1 MGQVVYMAMGTRRV
15 VVDYEPTPKQRM
27 FHASTANELLFG
39 GAAGGGKSKAIVMD
53 AFFRCLQFPGTV
65 AYIFRRTY
73 AELEDTI
80 IREMR
85 RSYPKGIGVYNVS
98 RHEWSFPNGSKIL
111 CRHCADVQSM
121 YDYKGA
127 EIQWLYF
134 DELTSFPYQIY
145 EFIRTR
151 LRAPKI
157 LGVTPITRS
166 ASNPGDIGHGW
177 VKERFVDAGEYG
189 AMIPVETYSE
199 VLKRKEISYVQYIP
213 SLATENPHITQQ
225 YIMEL
230 ERKAPALR
238 DAYLFGNWNAFEG
251 QVFTEWRDA
260 QDHYKDRLYTH
271 VIDPFE
277 IPPSW
282 PRYMSYDHG
291 FAKPFSCGW
300 WAIGPDGTAYRYREW
315 YGWNG
320 TPDTGCEM
328 PVGLIAQGI
337 KDRERRE
344 ALEGIEIDRICDP
357 ALFHRT
363 TGDSVKQQFDQHGIY
378 FRRGE
383 HDRMAGKSEFHERL
397 RFRDHRAL
405 DRQTGE
411 TAAYEKAKPMLYVF
425 STCKHFRRTIPTLP
439 YSLTKAEDVNTDA
452 EDHVYDEARY
462 FLMSRPMLPE
472 NQKIIRPR
480 EFSPYDDEGDSVY
493 ARY

>member
-1 MGQVVYMAMGTRRV
+1 MAGGTLRV
-15 VVDYEPTPKQRM
+15 RVDYEPTPKQRM

-53 AFFRCLQFPGTV
+53 AFFRCLQYPGTK
-65 AYIFRRTY
+65 AYVFRRTY
-73 AELEDTI
+73 TELEDTI
-80 IREMR
+80 IQEMQ
-85 RSYPKGIGVYNVS
+85 RSYPKGVGRYNVS
-98 RHEWSFPNGSKIL
+98 KHEWTFPNGSQIL
-111 CRHCADVQSM
+111 CRHCADIQSM

-134 DELTSFPYQIY
+134 DELTSFPFQIY

-157 LGVTPITRS
+157 LGVTPITRC

-177 VKERFVDAGEYG
+177 VKERFVDAGEYM
-189 AMIPVETYSE
+189 ALIPEKTHSQELNRYEITY
-199 VLKRKEISYVQYIP
+199 KQYIP
-213 SLATENPHITQQ
+213 SLARENPHVTVQ

-238 DAYLFGNWNAFEG
+238 DAYLHGNWDAFEG

-260 QDHYKDRLYTH
+260 RAHYRDRQYTH
-271 VIDPFE
+271 VIAPFD

-300 WAIGPDGTAYRYREW
+300 WAVGPDGTAYRYREW

-320 TPDTGCEM
+320 TPDTGSEM
-328 PVGLIAQGI
+328 TIGLIAQGI
-337 KDRERRE
+337 LERERQE
-344 ALEGIEIDRICDP
+344 ALEGIQIDRICDP

-363 TGDSVKQQFDQHGIY
+363 TGDSIQQMFAQKGVF

-383 HDRMAGKSEFHERL
+383 NDRLAGKNEFHERL
-397 RFRDHRAL
+397 RMRDLEVLNRE
-405 DRQTGE
+405 TGE
-411 TAAYEKAKPMLYVF
+411 KEVLENAKPMLYVF
-425 STCKHFRRTIPTLP
+425 EDCKHFRRTIPTLP
-439 YSLTKAEDVNTDA
+439 YSLTKAEDVNSDA
-452 EDHVYDEARY
+452 EDHVYDESRY

-472 NQKIIRPR
+472 NVKRMKPK
-480 EFSPYDDEGDSVY
+480 EFSPYEAEGEERY
-493 ARY
+493 AGY